1 LGDHW
6 IAQSRGKGLRLRTSP
21 GSPDGLPK
29 HGRDGSPWEATDVKS
44 HVASPESIALVLGCC
59 GFRPR
64 RAATCW
70 CIVIPIIFFLPP
82 HLTFMPTITQSIDVA
97 QRVSLIIDDMAH
109 VRTSMSGGNKMV
121 RRLGKDLLVALR
133 VRGTGQDICDLS
145 QNSADFTRL
154 VHGSSKG
161 G

>member
-1 LGDHW
+1 
-6 IAQSRGKGLRLRTSP
+6 
-21 GSPDGLPK
+21 
-29 HGRDGSPWEATDVKS
+29 
-44 HVASPESIALVLGCC
+44 
-59 GFRPR
+59 
-64 RAATCW
+64 
-70 CIVIPIIFFLPP
+70 
-82 HLTFMPTITQSIDVA
+82 MPTITQSIDVA

>member
-1 LGDHW
+1 
-6 IAQSRGKGLRLRTSP
+6 
-21 GSPDGLPK
+21 
-29 HGRDGSPWEATDVKS
+29 
-44 HVASPESIALVLGCC
+44 
-59 GFRPR
+59 
-64 RAATCW
+64 
-70 CIVIPIIFFLPP
+70 VILIIFFLPP

-109 VRTSMSGGNKMV
+109 VRTSMSGAKKMV

-154 VHGSSKG
+154 VQGSSKG